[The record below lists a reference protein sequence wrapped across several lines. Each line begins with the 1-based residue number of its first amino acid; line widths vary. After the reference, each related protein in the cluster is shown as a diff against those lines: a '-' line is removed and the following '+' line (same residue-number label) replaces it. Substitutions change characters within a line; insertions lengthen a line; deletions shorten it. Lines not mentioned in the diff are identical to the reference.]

1 MRIIGTEP
9 PHCVIGAGVYYPIR
23 TDFSVW
29 LEFARLIEQEEARG
43 LLRALNLCYKS
54 KCPENPIEALQLLCG
69 FFAGG
74 RSTEK
79 EGESGE
85 QIISFTQDEELIYAS
100 FLSEY
105 GIDLSKEKLH
115 WWRFLALLRNL
126 SPDSCL
132 MRVAHIRAAKLS
144 DIKNPA
150 LRRSIL
156 RQKRIYSLNKSA
168 DAADAIEQL
177 FAAEKEKSNG

>member
-9 PHCVIGAGVYYPIR
+9 PHCVIGAGVYYPVK

-43 LLRALNLCYKS
+43 LLRALNLCYKG
-54 KCPENPIEALQLLCG
+54 KRPDNPFEGIKLLCE

-74 RSTEK
+74 TEI
-79 EGESGE
+79 GRGYGGGE

-105 GIDLSKEKLH
+105 GIDLAKDKLH
-115 WWRFLALLRNL
+115 WWRFLALVRNL
-126 SPDSCL
+126 SPDSAL

-150 LRRSIL
+150 MRRSIM
-156 RQKRIYSLNKSA
+156 RQKRIYSLSKNT
-168 DAADAIEQL
+168 DAADAIARL
-177 FAAEKEKSNG
+177 FAAEKER